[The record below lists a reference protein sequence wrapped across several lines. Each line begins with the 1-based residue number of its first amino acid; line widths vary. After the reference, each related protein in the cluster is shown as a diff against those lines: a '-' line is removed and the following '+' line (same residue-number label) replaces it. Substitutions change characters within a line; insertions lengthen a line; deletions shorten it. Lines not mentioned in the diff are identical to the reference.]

1 MLEGVAKKP
10 SILLKERRSG
20 GYGVLFDAGII
31 FSMLRLHTDD
41 LDAGQLQNR
50 LELLLDQGFERLPEN
65 RYLTTV
71 LPLSPLRRLL
81 RRSGVL
87 RQIHSKLIAWKLA
100 GWSVRWLVRQ
110 TPLVGPF
117 AWHLWGKLTLRGFRQ
132 HVLAELDKL
141 SVANQQLQA
150 RLVLIESTLEQHQER
165 GARQDERI
173 SAEACNNNEIQ
184 VKLAA
189 DIRHLEQLAMTS
201 KQANSDLFPEWYLA
215 LENQYRGKVEDIE
228 ARLCCY
234 LPYLACAQVGQIG
247 WPVLDLG
254 CGRGEWLML
263 LGRHQIVALGVDNNA
278 AMLGEARQQGLD
290 VIESDLL
297 TYLRATDSNSIGAV
311 TAFQVVE
318 HLNQNIL
325 LELFQEASRVL
336 RPGGVLLLETPNP
349 ENLQV
354 AAYSFWLDPTH
365 VRPIPPPL
373 LAHSAA
379 YFGFIDISIERSN
392 AWSEALQLQDTSEAA
407 RHLEKLM
414 FSAQDYALIA
424 RKPYAQEAQPTL
436 A

>member
-1 MLEGVAKKP
+1 
-10 SILLKERRSG
+10 
-20 GYGVLFDAGII
+20 
-31 FSMLRLHTDD
+31 MLRLHTDD
-41 LDAGQLQNR
+41 LDADQLRNR
-50 LELLLDQGFERLPEN
+50 LELLLDQGFEHLPEN

-81 RRSGVL
+81 RRSGLL
-87 RQIHSKLIAWKLA
+87 RLIHGKLIAWKLS
-100 GWSVRWLVRQ
+100 GWSARWLVRH

-117 AWHLWGKLTLRGFRQ
+117 AWHVWGKLTLRGFRQ
-132 HVLAELDKL
+132 HALAELDKL
-141 SVANQQLQA
+141 SAANQQFQG
-150 RLVLIESTLEQHQER
+150 RLSQIESTLKQYQER
-165 GARQDERI
+165 GQRQEERI
-173 SAEACNNNEIQ
+173 STEARNNKEILLKQ
-184 VKLAA
+184 AA
-189 DIRHLEQLAMTS
+189 AIRHLEQRAITVTQEGS
-201 KQANSDLFPEWYLA
+201 GQFPEWYLS

-228 ARLCCY
+228 ARLCRY
-234 LPYLACAQVGQIG
+234 LPYLDCAQVGQVD

-254 CGRGEWLML
+254 CGRGEWLRL
-263 LGRHQIVALGVDNNA
+263 LSRHRICALGVDSNP

-290 VIESDLL
+290 VAESDLL
-297 TYLRATDSNSIGAV
+297 AYLRATDSVSIGAV

-318 HLNQNIL
+318 HLDQNTL
-325 LELFQEASRVL
+325 LDLFQQASRVL
-336 RPGGVLLLETPNP
+336 RPGGVLVLETPNP

-373 LAHSAA
+373 LAHTAA